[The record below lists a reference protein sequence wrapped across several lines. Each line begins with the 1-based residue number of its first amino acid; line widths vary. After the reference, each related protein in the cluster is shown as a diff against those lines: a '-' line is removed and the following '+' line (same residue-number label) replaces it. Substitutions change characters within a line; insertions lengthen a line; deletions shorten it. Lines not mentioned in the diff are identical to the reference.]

1 MRARLPLITGLIV
14 SLALLGQAPA
24 HAADSGDVA
33 AGVVLGAV
41 VGGVIASHTRPVRVY
56 EPEPVYYSPPPV
68 AYYPP
73 QPVYYEPRPVY
84 YTSGPVY
91 YVPRHHRHGH
101 GHRHHH
107 RHHDRRW

>member
-56 EPEPVYYSPPPV
+56 EAEPVYYSPPV

>member
-68 AYYPP
+68 AYYPAP
-73 QPVYYEPRPVY
+73 PVYYQPRPVY
-84 YTSGPVY
+84 YSAPVY